1 MSTPDVNIRKPSQW
15 ASCNAPHMWVCT
27 GDVNTRKPLD
37 KRVFF
42 GLHRTPRPRAC
53 HTALC
58 DGRRCPWVGPRGVN
72 SGYGHP
78 VPSGQRTPLVSHGV
92 TVGCHRPT
100 RWYNVIT
107 PNQRGFMNSSLHWA
121 SANKPPVFI
130 ISQHFGT

>member
-1 MSTPDVNIRKPSQW
+1 MGIMQCSTHVGLYWGCQYEE
-15 ASCNAPHMWVCT
+15 APGQKGVF
-27 GDVNTRKPLD
+27 
-37 KRVFF
+37 RVAQDTTVPP
-42 GLHRTPRPRAC
+42 GTLLWPRAC